1 MRHSAKYSLA
11 LPILTYLCL
20 TASALPTKPP
30 KAPVCII
37 GAGPAGLTA
46 AARLEEK
53 GIQSV
58 VFEKQAAVGGKCQS
72 YYDNELVLHRTL

>member
-1 MRHSAKYSLA
+1 MRQPTKYSLV
-11 LPILTYLCL
+11 LPILTYLGL

-46 AARLEEK
+46 AARLDAK
-53 GIQSV
+53 GIESV
-58 VFEKQAAVGGKCQS
+58 IFEKQAAIGGKCQS
-72 YYDNELVLHRTL
+72 YYDEQ